1 MARSAYLAGIMQ
13 EQGISQGEVVRRTGL
28 SKPTVMDAY
37 HGREVSPYTLQ
48 KIAIALRVP
57 LGDIDPDTA
66 GDLDGL
72 VVR

>member
-1 MARSAYLAGIMQ
+1 MARSSFLAGIMR
-13 EQGISQGEVVRRTGL
+13 ERGISQAKVIDLTGL

-48 KIAIALRVP
+48 KIAAKLGVP
-57 LGDIDPDTA
+57 LSALDPDLA
-66 GDLDGL
+66 DDLDGL